1 MAMMMTGR
9 VLLVCALCVLW
20 CGAGGGCE
28 EGEVAVVAGSA
39 VDVSVAT
46 PNPQL
51 EFPLPEGQASNMQ
64 SPKVGKE
71 LPTVAGVS
79 SEITE
84 KNNAGGGGENEELQ
98 ERQRQGQAGGIRH
111 DGQARAHKEEDRQQ
125 EQEETKKKRVKDQ
138 NSRESDPV
146 KLTELPLNQMKDS
159 PSHSSNDVEKSEKK
173 ISGIATPLGNEDQLQ
188 DALRPL
194 PNASTTLSTDENTS
208 FSSTGSGSDD
218 NSHGNQREANNAPQS
233 SSTAVEQ
240 QDTEPHGKSITS
252 TDSGEASKLPVTTVT
267 KTSDTVAAGGTPSA
281 ATALQHNTGMEDI
294 PATAD
299 SSQPSTGGA
308 EQPSATPDREKASDS
323 TENGVSQTP
332 GSATEAMTTAKTN
345 DTTTPGDSDGSTAV
359 SHTTSPLLPLLLIAW
374 AAAAAVVAA

>member
-1 MAMMMTGR
+1 MAMMMAGR

-28 EGEVAVVAGSA
+28 EGEVAVVAGSPGN
-39 VDVSVAT
+39 VSVVT
-46 PNPQL
+46 PNSQL
-51 EFPLPEGQASNMQ
+51 ELPLLEGQASNIQ

-84 KNNAGGGGENEELQ
+84 KNNAGGGGGENEELQ

-111 DGQARAHKEEDRQQ
+111 DGQDGAHKEEDRQE

-138 NSRESDPV
+138 NSHESDPV
-146 KLTELPLNQMKDS
+146 KLAELPLNQIKDS
-159 PSHSSNDVEKSEKK
+159 PSHSSNDVEKSDKK
-173 ISGIATPLGNEDQLQ
+173 ISGIATPLGNGDQLQ

-194 PNASTTLSTDENTS
+194 PNASTTLSTEENTS
-208 FSSTGSGSDD
+208 FYSTGSGGDD
-218 NSHGNQREANNAPQS
+218 NSHEKNNDANNAPQS
-233 SSTAVEQ
+233 SSTGIEQ
-240 QDTEPHGKSITS
+240 QDTEPHGKSITF

-281 ATALQHNTGMEDI
+281 AMALQHNTGMEDI
-294 PATAD
+294 PATPD

-308 EQPSATPDREKASDS
+308 EQPSATPDREEASDS
-323 TENGVSQTP
+323 TENGISQSA

-345 DTTTPGDSDGSTAV
+345 DTTTPVDSDSSTAV
-359 SHTTSPLLPLLLIAW
+359 SHTTSSLLLLLH